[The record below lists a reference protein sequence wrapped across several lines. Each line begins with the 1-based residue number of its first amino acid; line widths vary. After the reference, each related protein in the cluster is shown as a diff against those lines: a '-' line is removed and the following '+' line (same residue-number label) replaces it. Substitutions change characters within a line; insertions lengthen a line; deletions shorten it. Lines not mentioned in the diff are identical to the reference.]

1 MLGILG
7 GMNLVLTDRQLRIL
21 RFIQKYS
28 LDHGFPP
35 SIREIGEHFQIA
47 PPSVL
52 SHLKAIEKKGFIRRV
67 PLKPRCLE
75 VLKPFQEKA
84 A

>member
-1 MLGILG
+1 MIPLTFKQTEV
-7 GMNLVLTDRQLRIL
+7 LV
-21 RFIQKYS
+21 FIDAFTKKK
-28 LDHGFPP
+28 GFPP
-35 SIREIGEHFQIA
+35 SIREIGEFFKLS

-52 SHLKAIEKKGFIRRV
+52 NHLRALEKKGFIRRE

-75 VLKPFQEKA
+75 ILKRPGELA

>member
-1 MLGILG
+1 
-7 GMNLVLTDRQLRIL
+7 MNLNLTEKQQNIL
-21 RFIQKYS
+21 SFIKAFAA
-28 LDHGFPP
+28 LHGFPP
-35 SIREIGEHFQIA
+35 SIREIGEEFGIA

-52 SHLKAIEKKGFIRRV
+52 SHLKAIERKGFIRRE

-75 VLKPFQEKA
+75 IIKKDQA

>member
-1 MLGILG
+1 
-7 GMNLVLTDRQLRIL
+7 MNIALTERQLRIL
-21 RFIQKYS
+21 IFIQKYS
-28 LDHGFPP
+28 LAHGFPP
-35 SIREIGEHFQIA
+35 SIREIGEDFCIA

-75 VLKPFQEKA
+75 ILKPFQEKA